1 LAPEHDGQTNHQ
13 GLRTKDQRLRLGFD
27 LDGTL
32 ADLQSALA
40 REARSLFPAVDPA
53 TLPRS
58 ISPTATPGEPEG
70 ADAAESD
77 ARLTTQLTSRQQRQ
91 LWKTVCSRVNFWE
104 TLDEIEP
111 GALARLFHLVQER
124 RWEVIFLTSR
134 PESSGDNAQA
144 QSYRWLAA
152 HGFATPSVFVVHGS
166 RGKIAAAL
174 ALDVLVDDRPENC
187 LDVAIDSTA
196 RAILV
201 WRGDEGKVPASA
213 RTLGIGSVGSIGQCL
228 DILEALDR
236 TEADGGG
243 MIERLKRLLGLKP
256 REARSRDAGR
266 SNQDVASAVSPGEAV

>member
-1 LAPEHDGQTNHQ
+1 M
-13 GLRTKDQRLRLGFD
+13 RLGFD

-58 ISPTATPGEPEG
+58 VSPTATPGETDG
-70 ADAAESD
+70 ANAAETD
-77 ARLTTQLTSRQQRQ
+77 AGLTKQLTSRQQRE
-91 LWKTVCSRVNFWE
+91 LWKFALSRSNFWE

-111 GALARLFHLVQER
+111 GALGRLYRLVQER

-144 QSYRWLAA
+144 QSHRWLAA
-152 HGFATPSVFVVHGS
+152 HGFTAPSVFVVHGS

-174 ALDVLVDDRPENC
+174 ALDVLIDDRPENC

-201 WRGDEGKVPASA
+201 WRGDEGKVPGSA
-213 RTLGIGSVGSIGQCL
+213 RQLGIGSVGSIAQCL
-228 DILEALDR
+228 DILEELDR
-236 TEADGGG
+236 TETEGVG

-256 REARSRDAGR
+256 RAARTRDAGR
-266 SNQDVASAVSPGEAV
+266 PKQDIGATVSSGEAV